1 MLSNLSNIPPWPGII
16 KPKSFMPVILLILEA
31 VKSPSWATMD
41 PKKDNKTKF
50 HKGNS
55 SKYLAKIRVNRAVP
69 NIPPTEPSTVLLGLN
84 LGQSLV
90 FPNKLP
96 DIYAKVSVPH
106 AVIKTN
112 HIYIVPSKY
121 IICWIRKGM

>member
-41 PKKDNKTKF
+41 PKKDNKTNLY
-50 HKGNS
+50 KGNS
-55 SKYLAKIRVNRAVP
+55 LKYLAKIKVNKTAP

-96 DIYAKVSVPH
+96 DKYAKVSVPH
-106 AVIKTN
+106 AVININ
-112 HIYIVPSKY
+112 HI
-121 IICWIRKGM
+121 